1 MADLPERRDNAP
13 AGRLTPVVFFT
24 LLWKAVLA
32 WFSDSASRYGAALA
46 YYTLFALAPVLL
58 LVIAIAGLWFGEEA
72 VRGEIVTQISG
83 LIGRDGALAI
93 QGILQRASEPREGV
107 AATVVGSV
115 TLIIAAT
122 GAFMELQA
130 ALNMIWRVKARTN
143 GGFSF
148 KKLLARRARSLGL
161 VVSIGFLLMVSL
173 AVSAAIGA
181 LTSLIESWTTA
192 WPAILTLINHVFSV
206 SVSTVLFALL
216 FMVLPDVHLR
226 MRDVVV
232 GALVTAV
239 LFTVGQRLIGLY
251 IGQSSIA
258 SPFGAAGVL
267 AVVLVW
273 VYYSTQIVLL
283 GAEFT
288 YLYST
293 RGKPE
298 PPPMAGAEK
307 TADKD

>member
-1 MADLPERRDNAP
+1 MPELPQRRENAP
-13 AGRLTPVVFFT
+13 TGRLTPRLFLA
-24 LLWKAVLA
+24 LLWKAVRA
-32 WFSDSASRYGAALA
+32 WFADGASRYGAALA

-72 VRGEIVTQISG
+72 VRGEIVSQISG
-83 LIGRDGALAI
+83 LIGREGALAI

-107 AATVVGSV
+107 AATIAGSL
-115 TLIIAAT
+115 TLIVAAT

-143 GGFSF
+143 SGFSLR
-148 KKLLARRARSLGL
+148 KLLARRARSLGL

-173 AVSAAIGA
+173 AVSAAISA
-181 LTSLIESWTTA
+181 LTNLIEPWTAT
-192 WPAILTLINHVFSV
+192 WPAILTLINQVFSI
-206 SVSTVLFALL
+206 SISTVLFALL

-226 MRDVVV
+226 MRDVLV

-239 LFTVGQRLIGLY
+239 LFTVGQWLIGLY
-251 IGQSSIA
+251 IGQSALA

-307 TADKD
+307 TSEKD